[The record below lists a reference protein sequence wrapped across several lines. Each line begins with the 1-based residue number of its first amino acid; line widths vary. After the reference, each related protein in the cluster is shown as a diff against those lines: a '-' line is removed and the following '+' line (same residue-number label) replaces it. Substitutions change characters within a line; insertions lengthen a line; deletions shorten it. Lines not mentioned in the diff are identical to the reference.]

1 MKAVAYRAYLMSPV
15 NVIIPEKKTKK
26 GFFRLNYAN

>member
-15 NVIIPEKKTKK
+15 NVIIPEEKLRKVLST
-26 GFFRLNYAN
+26 